1 MSTNELPR
9 QISNELYYRA
19 YVEHAYDP
27 RRNGYAVRRL
37 NGNVTETDDQI
48 IIEVDARDYEDYLSY
63 QGVHG
68 GSYYEDYPITHAIAS
83 SENEG
88 RINLIFSK

>member
-1 MSTNELPR
+1 MSANELPR
-9 QISNELYYRA
+9 QLSNELYYRA

-37 NGNVTETDDQI
+37 NGNVTETDSEYVL
-48 IIEVDARDYEDYLSY
+48 EVDALDYEDFLSY

-68 GSYYEDYPITHAIAS
+68 GSYYEDYPITHAIES
-83 SENEG
+83 GDNENC
-88 RINLIFSK
+88 INLVFEK